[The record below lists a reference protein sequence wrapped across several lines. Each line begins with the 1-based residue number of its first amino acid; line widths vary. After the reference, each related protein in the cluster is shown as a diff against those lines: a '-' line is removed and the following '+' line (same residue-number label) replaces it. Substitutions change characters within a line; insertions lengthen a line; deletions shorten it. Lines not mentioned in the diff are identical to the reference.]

1 MIKYCAGFA
10 GLLIVFSC
18 QSQQETVAPGP
29 TSPNYHSLG
38 ITGSKEDVQ
47 TATSGGTVL
56 MGGSTDV
63 DEAIQW
69 MIQKS
74 GGGDFVVIRAS
85 GSTGYNN
92 YIYELGEVNSVET
105 LLINSKSAAN
115 KAEVGNRIRE
125 AEALFIAGGDQW
137 DYVNYWK
144 GTEVAAAINYLL
156 TVKKVPV
163 GGTSA
168 GCAILSEIIFDARNG
183 SVISDE
189 ALNNPYHSFVSLSS
203 GFLSTPFLT
212 DVVADQHYAQRN
224 RQGRHVAFLAR
235 MKKDLGI
242 EEPKGIGVDEK
253 TAVCI
258 DASGQAT
265 VFGSGHAYFLKANTL
280 PEQCI
285 TGQPLEWIK
294 NEDAI
299 QVNIISGSAAGTS
312 AFNLSAWP
320 AEPDQF
326 WWVDNGQLKTKNN

>member
-1 MIKYCAGFA
+1 MMKYCSLFA

-18 QSQQETVAPGP
+18 QSQQETVAPGAP
-29 TSPNYHSLG
+29 SANYHSIG
-38 ITGSKEDVQ
+38 ISGSKADVQ
-47 TATSGGTVL
+47 TTTSAGTVL
-56 MGGSTDV
+56 MGGGPDV
-63 DEAIQW
+63 DAAMQW

-85 GSTGYNN
+85 GSTGYND
-92 YIYELGEVNSVET
+92 YIFELGQVNSVET
-105 LLINSKSAAN
+105 LLINSKSVAN
-115 KAEVGNRIRE
+115 KTEVGNRIRE

-137 DYVNYWK
+137 DYVNFWK

-156 TVKKVPV
+156 TEKKVPV

-258 DASGQAT
+258 DATGQAT
-265 VFGSGHAYFLKANTL
+265 VFGQGSAYFLRATSL
-280 PEQCI
+280 PEQCNN
-285 TGQPLEWIK
+285 GQALGWTQ
-294 NEDAI
+294 NENAI
-299 QVNIISGSAAGTS
+299 HVTIIPGSTSGTS
-312 AFNLSAWP
+312 AFNLSEWP
-320 AEPDQF
+320 ANPDQF